1 MPPDKL
7 SARGDPEM
15 TPKITRRYIDGGYGQ
30 VHLRQAGAMGPK
42 PALLCLHMSPMSG
55 RIYGALLAEMGRDR
69 FVVAPDTPGFGMSD
83 APSSPPEIADYAAA
97 MSEVIEALELDGPV
111 DVLGYHTGAMTAP
124 ELAILRPDRI
134 RRVVMVAAPIYTAEE
149 REAARRQYTRPEPR
163 PDGRHLLDPWIG
175 LTHWNLHS
183 GATIDDVAD
192 EFPEMIAGRALA
204 GWGHR
209 AAFNHRLED
218 RLPLVTQPVLVL
230 NPQDDIWDKTP
241 RAAACLR
248 YGWIVDLPGWGHG
261 FQTRRAA
268 DTAAL
273 LRSFLDAPDD
283 APFDALQIP
292 EDALVK
298 RTLPTQANR
307 PVSPDQEI

>member
-1 MPPDKL
+1 MPATL
-7 SARGDPEM
+7 
-15 TPKITRRYIDGGYGQ
+15 TRRYVAGRHGQ
-30 VHLRQAGAMGPK
+30 IHLRQAGAKGAR

-55 RIYGALLAEMGRDR
+55 RIFERLLVEMARDR
-69 FVVAPDTPGFGMSD
+69 RAVAPDTPGFGMSD

-97 MSEVIEALELDGPV
+97 MSDVIEGHELDAPV

-149 REAARRQYTRPEPR
+149 RDAAQRQYTRPKPR

-183 GATIDDVAD
+183 GATIEDVAD

-218 RLPLVTQPVLVL
+218 RLPLVKQPVLVL
-230 NPQDDIWDKTP
+230 NPQDDICDKTP
-241 RAAACLR
+241 RAAAYLHNAR
-248 YGWIVDLPGWGHG
+248 ILDLPGWGHG

-268 DTAAL
+268 DAAAL
-273 LRSFLDAPDD
+273 LRSFLDAPDT
-283 APFDALQIP
+283 APFSGLQIP
-292 EDALVK
+292 ADALVE
-298 RTLPTQANR
+298 RALPTQAGR
-307 PVSPDQEI
+307 PMLTD